1 MCVITCLLAAGRG
14 TALSPGSISEP
25 VVLDIHTAQRA
36 TLTGNNT
43 KREGCAA
50 VDFQPPS
57 DLRDKQGDETERRNA
72 INARNGKRRRFA
84 IESEKATREG
94 GENERK

>member
-36 TLTGNNT
+36 TLTGDNT

-50 VDFQPPS
+50 